1 MAVIL
6 VESNARLDSRLVSP
20 SVKPCAVFGRI
31 LASGCGAGQSVV
43 RAEAVDSALY
53 SSNRLTTGLAR
64 AGGVQ
69 RGLQHGSSCRFGAD

>member
-6 VESNARLDSRLVSP
+6 VESNARLDSQLVSP

-31 LASGCGAGQSVV
+31 LASGCGARQSAV

-53 SSNRLTTGLAR
+53 SSNRLTTAAR

-69 RGLQHGSSCRFGAD
+69 RGLQHGSSCRFEAD